1 MSKVVVLGM
10 MAKLPVPG
18 VLWQTLHYLLGLR
31 GLGLDPYYVEAHARA
46 PSMLMERETDDGA
59 ARAAALIDA
68 TLARFDLA
76 DRWAYHAL
84 DSDGR
89 CLGLTESELRR
100 LYRDAEV
107 IINLH
112 GGTEPRRELAESGK
126 LVYLETDPVQ
136 LQIELHDGLQSSY
149 DFLSA
154 HSAFFTFA
162 ENLGRSPCSLPVCE
176 RFAFHATRQPVVLDL
191 WKDGASRSEPCFTT
205 VGNWRQGWRDVRYQG
220 ETYGWSKDTEW
231 RTFLDLPART
241 GQPFELTLSGY
252 EPHDREELERGGWQV
267 RNALDLDL
275 DSYRNYIVGSLAEF
289 TVAKDQNVR
298 FSTGWFSD
306 RSATYLAAGRPVIT
320 QDTGFGE
327 VLPTGQGLF
336 AVRDLDSAAAAVEA
350 IASDPVR
357 HSRAA
362 ADIARE
368 YFDAERVLGRLM
380 DDLGLPRMR
389 ARRPAATGRGRRTLG
404 PDSTVLA
411 LIPHFKCEQWLDDCL
426 ASLRAQTRPLDGIV
440 VIDDASD
447 EPPIEIV
454 ERHPGV
460 TLLHSTENVGPYR
473 LIQQV
478 IEDTDYDA
486 YLFQDADDWSAADR
500 LEKLLEGAAR
510 TGAEL
515 IGSQEMRVFC
525 DEPEVVP
532 IAWPLDGNA
541 PFEERATA
549 FSCLH
554 PTSLVSRDLV
564 MAVGGFASGLR
575 FGGDAE
581 FLRRVH
587 WIAKVANVPSHGY
600 YRRIRQNSLTTAPAT
615 AIGTPERQKLME
627 ETFARANANAE
638 LVALGKEPDLRPLRT
653 RPPVELRHIAG
664 PALYQAGATTERPPR
679 PAPPPNPVGRGSAPR
694 PIFVVGAER
703 SGASSLACALGE
715 HPAIALN
722 LSGGWLGT
730 AVSHLQTARSEL
742 LEEDAG
748 VFGVDPPSETAFA
761 RLLTDT
767 FARRGGHGARH
778 FVDAAWQH
786 TRDVHRLAEL
796 FPDARFIHVVRDVN
810 SAVRALSDPPLG
822 SAGATGGTQ
831 VPARL
836 RAKVS
841 EREALE
847 RWVAAVEG
855 CQEAERTSAKGRMLV
870 VTHSELLA
878 DPEAAVGRCLAF
890 VGENP
895 APECLRP
902 LRELRALTG
911 DTPLEPGVETELWER
926 ATRLNRALGGRRRAS
941 PRIVMVTDHF
951 PKFSETFFVGKLLG
965 LLRRGWDVHV
975 VCQRSNKEHWEYFPT
990 LREQLGETE
999 RVHVAR
1005 DNLDEKVAALEPD
1018 IVHFGYGVLAADRMH
1033 LREALG
1039 CKIVVS
1045 FRGYD
1050 LNSFRLDDPTAYDD
1064 VWGSADM
1071 LHLVSESLWQRA
1083 RGRGCPADRP
1093 YTVITDAVDVARLRP
1108 PARPTERAG
1117 TPERPLRL
1125 LSVGRLHWKKG
1136 HEHALAAVR
1145 ALRDFGID
1153 TTYRIVGEG
1162 EHRESTEFAIED
1174 LGLQGIVELLGA
1186 RGADDVQQ
1194 LLSWAD
1200 VFVHPSLTEGFG
1212 VAVAE
1217 AQAMALPVICSDA
1230 GGLPENVSDGVT
1242 GFVVPR
1248 RDPAALAYRIF
1259 QLATEPEL
1267 RQGMGE
1273 AARKRA
1279 ETVLSLEHQLDGFE
1293 HLYRRVLAEPERRAP
1308 VAIRDARAARRARS
1322 LRALREDLR
1331 ASGCDDR
1338 LRERLWRREVA
1349 ERTRA
1354 FVESELPEGARV
1366 LVISR
1371 GDEDIVDFAQQRG
1384 EHFPQEADGV
1394 YAGHHP
1400 MDSADA
1406 LEHLLTLR
1414 AQGARY
1420 LVVPGT
1426 SAWWLEYYE
1435 EFASYL
1441 DSNCARIAA
1450 PDGAYVVYDL
1460 AGTARA
1466 AA

>member
-10 MAKLPVPG
+10 MAKMPVPG

-31 GLGLDPYYVEAHARA
+31 GLGLDPYYVEAHGRA
-46 PSMLMERETDDGA
+46 PSMLMERESDDGA
-59 ARAAALIDA
+59 ARAAALIDS
-68 TLARFDLA
+68 TLARFGLG

-89 CLGLTESELRR
+89 CLGLTEFELRR
-100 LYRDAEV
+100 LYREAEV
-107 IINLH
+107 ILNLH
-112 GGTEPRRELAESGK
+112 GGTEPRCELAETGK
-126 LVYLETDPVQ
+126 LVYLETDPVR
-136 LQIELHDGLQSSY
+136 LQIELHDGLQASF
-149 DFLSA
+149 DFLSP

-176 RFAFHATRQPVVLDL
+176 RFPFRPTRQPVVLEL
-191 WKDGASRSEPCFTT
+191 WEGRAAGSEGCFTT
-205 VGNWRQGWRDVRYQG
+205 VGNWRQGWRAVRYRG
-220 ETYGWSKDTEW
+220 ENYGWSKDAEW
-231 RTFLDLPART
+231 KKFLDLPART
-241 GQPFELTLSGY
+241 GQPFELALSGY
-252 EPHDREELERGGWQV
+252 EPRDQEELERYGWRV
-267 RNALDLDL
+267 RKALDLDL
-275 DSYRNYIVGSLAEF
+275 DAYRDYIVDSLAEF

-298 FSTGWFSD
+298 FCTGWFSD
-306 RSATYLAAGRPVIT
+306 RSAAYLAAGRPVIT

-336 AVRDLDSAAAAVEA
+336 AVRDVDGAAAAVDA

-368 YFDAERVLGRLM
+368 YFDAQRVLGRLL
-380 DDLGLPRMR
+380 DDLGVRR
-389 ARRPAATGRGRRTLG
+389 ARPRRPAAAGAGRRALG

-411 LIPHFKCEQWLDDCL
+411 LIPHYKCEQWLDDCL
-426 ASLRAQTRPLDGIV
+426 ASLRNQSRPLDGIV

-460 TLLHSTENVGPYR
+460 TLLHAAENVGPYR

-486 YLFQDADDWSAADR
+486 YLFQDADDWSAANR

-541 PFEERATA
+541 PFEERPTA

-587 WIAKVANVPSHGY
+587 WIATVANVPFYAY
-600 YRRIRQNSLTTAPAT
+600 YRRIRRNSLTTAAAT
-615 AIGTPERQKLME
+615 AIGTPARTKLME

-638 LVALGKEPDLRPLRT
+638 LVAMGKEPDLSPLRT

-664 PALYQAGATTERPPR
+664 PALHHVGATTERPPR
-679 PAPPPNPVGRGSAPR
+679 PAPPPTFSGESTPR

-703 SGASSLACALGE
+703 SGASVLACALGE

-730 AVSHLQTARSEL
+730 AVSHLQAARSEA
-742 LEEDAG
+742 LEEDAA
-748 VFGVDPPSETAFA
+748 VFGVDPPSEMAFA
-761 RLLTDT
+761 SALADA
-767 FARRGGHGARH
+767 FAQRAGRGARH

-786 TRDVHRLAEL
+786 TRDVRRLAEL
-796 FPDARFIHVVRDVN
+796 LPDARFIHVVRDVH
-810 SAVRALSDPPLG
+810 SAVRALADPPLG
-822 SAGATGGTQ
+822 SPAATGGTQ

-836 RAKVS
+836 RATVS
-841 EREALE
+841 EREAVE

-855 CQEAERTSAKGRMLV
+855 CQEAERTVAEGRILV
-870 VTHSELLA
+870 VTHAELLA
-878 DPEAAVGRCLAF
+878 EPEAVVGRCLAF
-890 VGENP
+890 VGEHP

-902 LRELRALTG
+902 LRELRTLTHNA
-911 DTPLEPGVETELWER
+911 PLEPGVETELWER
-926 ATRLNRALGGRRRAS
+926 AIRLNGDLCGTGAAS

-990 LREQLGETE
+990 LREEIGDTQ

-1005 DNLDEKVAALEPD
+1005 DNVDEKIAALEPD

-1033 LREALG
+1033 LRDALG

-1050 LNSFRLDDPTAYDD
+1050 LNSFRLDDPTTYAD
-1064 VWGSADM
+1064 VWRSADM
-1071 LHLVSESLWQRA
+1071 LHVVSESLWQRA
-1083 RGRGCPADRP
+1083 RARGCPADRP
-1093 YTVITDAVDVARLRP
+1093 YTVITDAVDVTGLRP
-1108 PARPTERAG
+1108 PERPAESAG
-1117 TPERPLRL
+1117 THQRPLRL

-1145 ALRDFGID
+1145 ALRDFGIE

-1162 EHRESTEFAIED
+1162 DHRESTEFAIAD
-1174 LGLQGIVELLGA
+1174 LGLQGSVELVGA
-1186 RGADDVQQ
+1186 CGADDVRQ
-1194 LLSWAD
+1194 LLAWAD
-1200 VFVHPSLTEGFG
+1200 VFIHPSLTEGFG

-1217 AQAMALPVICSDA
+1217 AQAMALPVVCSDA
-1230 GGLPENVSDGVT
+1230 GGLPENVSDGVS

-1259 QLATEPEL
+1259 QLATDPDL
-1267 RQGMGE
+1267 RRRMGE
-1273 AARKRA
+1273 AARARA
-1279 ETVLSLEHQLDGFE
+1279 EAVLSLEHQLDGFE
-1293 HLYRRVLAEPERRAP
+1293 QLYRRLLAQPEQRAP
-1308 VAIRDARAARRARS
+1308 VPISDARAARRARC
-1322 LRALREDLR
+1322 LQAMREDVR
-1331 ASGCDDR
+1331 ARRGDDR
-1338 LRERLWRREVA
+1338 LRERLWRREVV
-1349 ERTRA
+1349 ERTRT

-1371 GDEDIVDFAQQRG
+1371 GDEDIVDFARQRG

-1400 MDSADA
+1400 MDSAEA
-1406 LEHLLTLR
+1406 LEHLLALR
-1414 AQGARY
+1414 AKGAQY

-1435 EFASYL
+1435 DFAGYL
-1441 DSNCARIAA
+1441 HRHCARVAA
-1450 PDGAYVVYDL
+1450 PDGACIVYDL
-1460 AGTARA
+1460 AATARVA
-1466 AA
+1466 A